1 MAIVKQSFISN
12 ILGRNA
18 YNKIKYY
25 AKKVL
30 VVGTSILCLLFAL
43 SLICHFGF
51 ISDLLSLVT
60 GTSILFLAYIVS
72 LIIVLDKEVDVDEPD
87 PFIKGNLKKKP
98 KPKSYKLT
106 VVWSV
111 ILIAVGGL
119 AIFFSNKY
127 RKHYAFECSTFL
139 VDNQACIYHLDF
151 DNGCE
156 DAAKSNNLEK
166 MQGFQIDKT
175 YIFCEWCKEWAE
187 DAEFDAAHDY
197 SNI

>member
-12 ILGRNA
+12 ILGRNT
-18 YNKIKYY
+18 YNDIKYY

-30 VVGTSILCLLFAL
+30 VVGTSILCLLFLL

-51 ISDLLSLVT
+51 VSDLLSLVT

-87 PFIKGNLKKKP
+87 PFIRGNSKKTNS
-98 KPKSYKLT
+98 KSYKLT
-106 VVWSV
+106 VVWGV
-111 ILIAVGGL
+111 ILIAFGGL
-119 AIFFSNKY
+119 AMFFSNKY

-139 VDNQACIYHLDF
+139 VDKQACVYHLDF
-151 DNGCE
+151 DNECE

-175 YIFCEWCKEWAE
+175 YTFCEWCKEWAE

-197 SNI
+197 SNN